1 MEKVDRPIYFC
12 IGEKD
17 KRKVKT
23 KEVTNEQKFRFGGGK
38 VMVAIQ
44 EVSAPVIIGKKHYN
58 LQWFVVN
65 ARIPL
70 LWGKES
76 MKKIDVL
83 LDLHQDRAKITGEWV
98 DLETIS

>member
-1 MEKVDRPIYFC
+1 METVDRPIYFS

-58 LQWFVVN
+58 LQ
-65 ARIPL
+65 
-70 LWGKES
+70 
-76 MKKIDVL
+76 
-83 LDLHQDRAKITGEWV
+83 
-98 DLETIS
+98 

>member
-1 MEKVDRPIYFC
+1 MEKVDRPIYIC

-17 KRKVKT
+17 KRKVNT
-23 KEVTNEQKFRFGGGK
+23 KEVTNEQKFGFGGGK

-44 EVSAPVIIGKKHYN
+44 EVSAPVIIGKKHNN

-70 LWGKES
+70 MWGKES